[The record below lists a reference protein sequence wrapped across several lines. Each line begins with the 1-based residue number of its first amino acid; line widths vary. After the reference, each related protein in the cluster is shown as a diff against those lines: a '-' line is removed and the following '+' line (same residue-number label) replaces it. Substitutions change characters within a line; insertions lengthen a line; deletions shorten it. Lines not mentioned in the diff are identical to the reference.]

1 MERTVFRGLVP
12 AAIVVVLYAGI
23 TVAAAIHALSNAPTT
38 PPAVIKSPQA
48 SPSHIQLQKPS
59 PRSKTPPGKSTV
71 NSRSGF
77 VHPGVLVTRQQLD
90 YVSAKINEGAE
101 PWSSAFEAMRSSRY
115 ASLSWSPRP
124 RSTIE
129 CGAYSQPDRG
139 CLEEREDAVAAYTHA
154 LMWYL
159 TSDRRHA
166 KKSIEILD
174 AWSAE
179 VRRHTNANAPLQA
192 AWSAASFVR
201 AAELMKHTYDG
212 WDAAHVKRAKDMFR
226 KVYLPVVI
234 GGSVDTGGN
243 WELIMMDAA
252 IGIGVFLDDRA
263 TFDRAVATWRARI
276 AAYIYLKSD
285 GPLPKS
291 PPGGPQGRAGIV
303 AYWFGQTRFVDGLA
317 QETCRDLPHT
327 GWGLTAAAHVAETAW
342 IQGLDLYAEAR
353 ARLTKSL
360 EFHAA
365 YSLGKAVPSWLCGG
379 SIQGRLEPL
388 PEVAY
393 NHYATRLKLRLPETR
408 KLIEK
413 HRPQRANFF
422 YGWETLTHANNSR

>member
-1 MERTVFRGLVP
+1 VQRTVYRGLVP

-23 TVAAAIHALSNAPTT
+23 TVAAAIHALSNAPTKPPAAINT
-38 PPAVIKSPQA
+38 PPA
-48 SPSHIQLQKPS
+48 SPSHIPLQKPS
-59 PRSKTPPGKSTV
+59 PRSKTPSGTSTV

-90 YVSAKINEGAE
+90 YVSEKINEGAE
-101 PWSSAFEAMRSSRY
+101 PWSSAYDAMSSSRY
-115 ASLSWSPRP
+115 ASLSWSARP
-124 RSTIE
+124 RSTID

-159 TSDRRHA
+159 TSDHRHA

-179 VRRHTNANAPLQA
+179 VRRHTNANGPLQA

-212 WDAAHVKRAKDMFR
+212 WDAAHVKRAEDMFR
-226 KVYLPVVI
+226 KVYLPMII
-234 GGSVDTGGN
+234 GGSGDTGGN

-276 AAYIYLKSD
+276 GAYVYLKSD

-303 AYWFGQTRFVDGLA
+303 SYWFGQTRFVDGLA
-317 QETCRDLPHT
+317 QETCRDFPHT

-342 IQGLDLYAEAR
+342 IQGLDLYAEAQ
-353 ARLTKSL
+353 ARLTRSL

-422 YGWETLTHANNSR
+422 YGWETLTHANNPR